1 MTEFQLRG
9 ACRGMHHVSVH
20 NPTADKMFCR
30 TCEDWVLRITGKD
43 CPCCGNPARRPR
55 TYGLCKTI
63 LNRIISSDYIHLIR
77 HFTGQPTPEPV
88 TLYCK
93 YRHITYSVPLACAA
107 LYHDTIES
115 KSLPEWTG
123 RAWGPKDCAE
133 LEKSEV
139 IRFCDR
145 RIKGIGIG

>member
-1 MTEFQLRG
+1 
-9 ACRGMHHVSVH
+9 MHHVSIH
-20 NPTADKMFCR
+20 NPTADKIFCR
-30 TCEDWVLRITGKD
+30 TCEDWVLRIKGKE
-43 CPCCGNPARRPR
+43 CPCCGNPVRRPR

-63 LNRIISSDYIHLIR
+63 LNRILSSDYIHLIR
-77 HFTGQPTPEPV
+77 HFSKQPTAEPV

-115 KSLPEWTG
+115 KSLPEWAG
-123 RAWGPKDCAE
+123 RVWGAKDRAE
-133 LEKSEV
+133 LQKSEV
-139 IRFCDR
+139 IRFCDK